1 MTQKFKYTFLAALS
15 WAIAIIIA
23 RFIYIRWKRLQRRF
37 LDYYFLGSIWGIVFL
52 KQKERLKN
60 YPI

>member
-23 RFIYIRWKRLQRRF
+23 RFIYIGGGNAYNVAFWTTIF
-37 LDYYFLGSIWGIVFL
+37 SVPFWGIVFL
-52 KQKERLKN
+52 KQRGLKN